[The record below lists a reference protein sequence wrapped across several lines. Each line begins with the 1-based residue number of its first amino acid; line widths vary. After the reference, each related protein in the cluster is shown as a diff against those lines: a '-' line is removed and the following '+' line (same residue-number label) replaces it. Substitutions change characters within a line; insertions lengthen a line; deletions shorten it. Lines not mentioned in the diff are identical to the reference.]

1 MHHVE
6 GLGGNLD
13 APILT
18 GASDSEKAASQRFR
32 HSRSRI
38 NANDNCE

>member
-13 APILT
+13 APILS
-18 GASDSEKAASQRFR
+18 GASDSEKAASQRFFTVTPAP
-32 HSRSRI
+32 RS
-38 NANDNCE
+38 